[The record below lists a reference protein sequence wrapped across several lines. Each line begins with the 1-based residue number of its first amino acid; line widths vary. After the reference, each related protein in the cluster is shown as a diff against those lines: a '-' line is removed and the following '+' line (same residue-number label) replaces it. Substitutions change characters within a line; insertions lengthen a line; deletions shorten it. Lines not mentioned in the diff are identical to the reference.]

1 MNPTKPSALFLL
13 LSLLLASLP
22 SARAEQ
28 FGLFTY
34 EVNNG
39 EITITD
45 YPEDATGEVEIPAE
59 IDGLPVTM
67 IRWRAFAGCTGLTS
81 ITISDSV
88 TTIGDSAFYGCSSL
102 TSIEV
107 DALNPNYSSLD
118 GVLFNKHRTLLIQYP
133 AGKPGNYLI
142 PNSAT
147 SIVSRWCLYDF
158 SADFNGLFLDCFGNV
173 AFEGSRK
180 LTGVSIPAGV
190 TSIGA
195 ETFKGCSALTKV
207 TIPAS
212 VTFIGNEYF
221 LEGSLAGA
229 FEDCTSL
236 QSAIFLGDAPTYFSE
251 NTFTNTAPDFTIY
264 YLSSSTGF
272 TSPNWNGYPTVMLDE
287 SIYPAAPWLLSHGL
301 PHDTNLHQD
310 LNGDG
315 VSLLMAYAL
324 DLDPNANLQSMM
336 PTPVVNGSSL
346 SLSFHAAAPGITY
359 TVETST
365 DLQNWTTDGVSW
377 SEPAEDGLRTA
388 SVERNGPR
396 RFLRLRLAVAN

>member
-13 LSLLLASLP
+13 LYLFLASLP

-81 ITISDSV
+81 VTIPDSV
-88 TTIGDSAFYGCSSL
+88 TYIGYQPFSACSDL

-107 DALNPNYSSLD
+107 DALNPEFSSLN
-118 GVLFNKHRTLLIQYP
+118 GVLFNKDRTRLIHYP
-133 AGKPGNYLI
+133 EGKAGDYLI
-142 PNSAT
+142 PDSVT
-147 SIVSRWCLYDF
+147 SIASQWCF
-158 SADFNGLFLDCFGNV
+158 SFILGGGGICIGSGAFGD
-173 AFEGSRK
+173 SSK
-180 LTGVSIPAGV
+180 LTGVGIPSGV

-195 ETFKGCSALTKV
+195 ETFNGSPALTTI

-212 VTFIGNEYF
+212 VTSIGNEGNVYPSGDP
-221 LEGSLAGA
+221 LSGA

-236 QSAIFLGDAPTYFSE
+236 HSAIFLGDTPTKFDE
-251 NTFTNTAPDFTIY
+251 NTFANTAPDFTIY
-264 YLSSSTGF
+264 YLSTSTGF
-272 TSPNWNGYPTVMLDE
+272 TSPTWNGYPTIMLDE
-287 SIYPAAPWLLSHGL
+287 VTHPAAPWLVSHGL

-324 DLDPNANLQSMM
+324 NLDPKENLKGRM
-336 PTPVVNGSSL
+336 PEPMVGATSL
-346 SLSFHAAAPGITY
+346 GLSFHAVAPGISY
-359 TVETST
+359 LVETST
-365 DLQNWTTDGVSW
+365 DLQSWTTDGVNW
-377 SEPAEDGLRTA
+377 SELAEDGHRTA

-396 RFLRLRLAVAN
+396 RFLRLRLVGAN